1 MSYLSLLI
9 TSRSGGLIF
18 HTPLSPHTPPLQTN
32 DWLRIGSTFHSLIA
46 ISKTATPTT
55 TKEGITKVTCDNIN
69 ISILSTPTGIK
80 FYLVSDANVTNPPLN
95 EIYAAWSDWVLKN
108 PFYEIDMPVRGE
120 RFRREVERICG
131 YTR

>member
-18 HTPLSPHTPPLQTN
+18 HTPLSPNTPPLQTN

-46 ISKTATPTT
+46 ISKTSVP
-55 TKEGITKVTCDNIN
+55 KECGGMERVVCDNVV

-80 FYLVSDANVTNPPLN
+80 FYLVSDSTITSPPLN

-120 RFRREVERICG
+120 RFRREVEKICG
-131 YTR
+131 YSK